1 MQKWTKDGGLAQQV
15 NSTEIPKHA
24 VSQISSWLN
33 RNKIKT
39 GVSACCFKLTGSP
52 LRKGGG
58 DLKTYNISCYM
69 SIISQ
74 FKKIILFQNG
84 IISFAILKLVNLIKC
99 YHMVL
104 KCKSS
109 SLCMFSHIYIF
120 ITIILYLLGF
130 PDGSDGKNNLPAMQ
144 ETQVRSLD
152 QEDSPGEGNG
162 KPL

>member
-1 MQKWTKDGGLAQQV
+1 
-15 NSTEIPKHA
+15 
-24 VSQISSWLN
+24 
-33 RNKIKT
+33 
-39 GVSACCFKLTGSP
+39 
-52 LRKGGG
+52 
-58 DLKTYNISCYM
+58 
-69 SIISQ
+69 
-74 FKKIILFQNG
+74 
-84 IISFAILKLVNLIKC
+84 
-99 YHMVL
+99 MVL

-109 SLCMFSHIYIF
+109 TLCMFSHVYIY